1 MFQTLGKYVRNYK
14 LKCLSD
20 QRRHRVSI
28 KTQTKV
34 PSFLKV
40 AFERIHEQ
48 GHLFIV
54 APSNTKT
61 G

>member
-1 MFQTLGKYVRNYK
+1 MFQTLGKYIRNYK
-14 LKCLSD
+14 LKYLSD
-20 QRRHRVSI
+20 QRHHRVSI
-28 KTQTKV
+28 TTQTNV

-48 GHLFIV
+48 GHFFNV
-54 APSNTKT
+54 ARWNNKT